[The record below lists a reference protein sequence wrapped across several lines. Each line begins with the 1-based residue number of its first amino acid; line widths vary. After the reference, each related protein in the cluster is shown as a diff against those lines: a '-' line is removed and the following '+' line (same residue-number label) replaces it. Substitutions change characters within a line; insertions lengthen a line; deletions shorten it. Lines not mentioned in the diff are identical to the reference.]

1 MSRIKLT
8 PKNPN
13 HEVHVGLDRP
23 LATFFILVTHK
34 QDNDDLRDLPA
45 IEFRARWSR
54 GEVLEKIDRYAE
66 DNEITRLVKEAIGFD
81 EDPGSY
87 FKLAGKI

>member
-34 QDNDDLRDLPA
+34 QDDDDLRDLPA

-54 GEVLEKIDRYAE
+54 GKVLEKIDQYAE

-81 EDPGSY
+81 EDPGTY